1 VTAGRVVD
9 RPKAAADASS
19 VTVTGGAAAA
29 VPAMRDVVARAMSG
43 VVAPGMSGVV
53 APGMSGVVAPGMSGV
68 VARAMSVVGA
78 EATAVLGRAVGSIPT
93 DSAPTG
99 GRPS

>member
-53 APGMSGVVAPGMSGV
+53 A
-68 VARAMSVVGA
+68 RAMSVVGA